1 MIAVWYTKHMIK
13 LAKFQTSLK
22 VFAGLLIPYDKKRA
36 AILGGGDIGF
46 PLLFTVVIY
55 KSLGPSALVIPLFV
69 ALSLFL
75 LLVYGK
81 KNRYYPAMP
90 YLSAGCLAG
99 YFVTHLIVTYLL

>member
-1 MIAVWYTKHMIK
+1 M
-13 LAKFQTSLK
+13 K
-22 VFAGLLIPYDKKRA
+22 VFAGLLIPYDKKKA

-46 PLLFTVVIY
+46 TLLFSVVVFRF
-55 KSLGPSALVIPLFV
+55 LGLSALVIPLFV
-69 ALSLFL
+69 GLALFG

-99 YFVTHLIVTYLL
+99 YFVAYLLEILL